1 MSTKRALLIGA
12 NYSGANQLHGC
23 IFDIIQMKSVL
34 LDVYGF
40 QPSEIITLRDDDPSN
55 MPTKARIIQELLALV
70 QSKVQTV
77 FIQYSGHGTNIS
89 DINKDEKDGLDE
101 CIVPC
106 DYAKSG
112 IISDDELNVALRGL
126 VSTGLAVFD
135 CCRSGT
141 ILDLSYDTVN
151 TTSTVTTKGG
161 LYCFAGCLDNQVAS
175 ETFADVL
182 GLPQGAMTV
191 AFVTVLRKLKFFPT
205 ISILFDNVKQELK
218 GNGFEQIPQ
227 LTSNIE
233 ITQTTPFPYDQVQPI
248 PQNDILAAQIMA
260 LNTQVSTLTAQNST
274 LNTQIATCTSQN
286 STLTAQNSAF
296 NTQIITLNTQKSAL
310 TTQVATLTAQNSTLN
325 TQVDTLTAQNS
336 PLNTQVSTLTTQNS
350 TLNTKVTTL
359 NKQISK
365 LNTQVSTLTAQNS
378 TLNTQVAT
386 CTSQNSTLNTQV
398 ATCTSQNSTLIAQKS
413 VLTAQVDTL
422 TSQNY
427 TLTAQV
433 DTLNTLTTQNST
445 LNTQV
450 SILTAQVS
458 TLTAQVSTLTAQV
471 DTLTAQV
478 STLTAQNSP
487 LTAQITTLTAQV
499 TKLNTQVSTLTAQIT
514 KFNTQVSTLTAQ
526 NSALVTQLNMSK
538 LKVIK

>member
-325 TQVDTLTAQNS
+325 TQV
-336 PLNTQVSTLTTQNS
+336 
-350 TLNTKVTTL
+350 
-359 NKQISK
+359 
-365 LNTQVSTLTAQNS
+365 
-378 TLNTQVAT
+378 
-386 CTSQNSTLNTQV
+386 